1 MKRFTPFII
10 SLVFFIFVVSPAVAK
25 TFYKTYEVVEVT
37 EKTIV
42 LESSGG
48 KKIEIDKSRRP
59 TLKKGDKVR
68 YDKSKDRLG
77 VPVDKE

>member
-1 MKRFTPFII
+1 MERFTPFII
-10 SLVFFIFVVSPAVAK
+10 SLVFFIFMAGPVMAK
-25 TFYKTYEVVEVT
+25 SRYKTYEVVEVT

-68 YDKSKDRLG
+68 YEKTQDRLG
-77 VPVDKE
+77 TNVDKE